1 MKRTIISWYFVSFQ
15 WRCCWKKVPE
25 NRCHSTAQNPRP
37 LFATLFLQQNIPIT
51 FPSPPLLPAE
61 LKSIILV
68 LPWARVRYLCGMVGK
83 RKRGREGEY
92 ILRWKS
98 FASSDA
104 RWTQLCRR
112 ANLLIFLNVL
122 LENFICFT
130 KTCRSKLQEKPI
142 QVNTTFFVTNSFL
155 PSAIFWRLGGVL
167 FLTIDHVGSL
177 ALSLVWWKRP
187 CQKAHVLM
195 FFIYLVKILDSNFPN
210 CLICL
215 QLINSNHKGPSIKV
229 KK

>member
-1 MKRTIISWYFVSFQ
+1 MKRTKISWYFVSFQ

-37 LFATLFLQQNIPIT
+37 LFATLFCSKISQLLSP
-51 FPSPPLLPAE
+51 PPLLPAE

-122 LENFICFT
+122 LENFNFF
-130 KTCRSKLQEKPI
+130 SKNVQIEI
-142 QVNTTFFVTNSFL
+142 AGRTNS
-155 PSAIFWRLGGVL
+155 RKHNL
-167 FLTIDHVGSL
+167 FCH
-177 ALSLVWWKRP
+177 
-187 CQKAHVLM
+187 
-195 FFIYLVKILDSNFPN
+195 
-210 CLICL
+210 
-215 QLINSNHKGPSIKV
+215 
-229 KK
+229 

>member
-37 LFATLFLQQNIPIT
+37 LFATFFCCKISQLLP
-51 FPSPPLLPAE
+51 PPLSPPPLLPAE

-98 FASSDA
+98 FASSA
-104 RWTQLCRR
+104 PRWTQLCRR
-112 ANLLIFLNVL
+112 AHLLIFLYVL
-122 LENFICFT
+122 LENFNCFVQ
-130 KTCRSKLQEKPI
+130 KRADQNCRKNQLKKSPAFLSLTPSHHLQSLGNWKE
-142 QVNTTFFVTNSFL
+142 SF
-155 PSAIFWRLGGVL
+155 
-167 FLTIDHVGSL
+167 SL
-177 ALSLVWWKRP
+177 KSITWAVWSWALSDESGPVKNP
-187 CQKAHVLM
+187 M
-195 FFIYLVKILDSNFPN
+195 FWCLLFP
-210 CLICL
+210 LWRFWIRIF
-215 QLINSNHKGPSIKV
+215 QAVQFVGNSKHRGPSKD
-229 KK
+229 